1 MERGF
6 LVACQA
12 KVDLALDIAPF
23 LGCAQPPHKFLEIGR
38 VLGRELEPGQEI
50 EGLAEVAPMMQA
62 PGDRGKVLK
71 TRSDMAGAFL
81 EDAPPLV
88 LGQLPPRLGLLDRDQ
103 RGARGPWP
111 AKRLLAGGQ
120 LVVLAARD
128 VSLVARDTAQHPG
141 RVTRPRGG
149 GSLDHR
155 QPGRGLQWL
164 AGDSLDALD
173 PPWT

>member
-1 MERGF
+1 
-6 LVACQA
+6 
-12 KVDLALDIAPF
+12 
-23 LGCAQPPHKFLEIGR
+23 
-38 VLGRELEPGQEI
+38 
-50 EGLAEVAPMMQA
+50 MMQA
-62 PGDRGKVLK
+62 PGDCGKILK
-71 TRSDMAGAFL
+71 TRRDVVGTFL

-88 LGQLPPRLGLLDRDQ
+88 LGQLPPRRGLLDRDQ
-103 RGARGPWP
+103 RGARGPRP
-111 AKRLLAGGQ
+111 AKRRLAGGQ

-128 VSLVARDTAQHPG
+128 VPLVARDTAQHPG
-141 RVTRPRGG
+141 RVTRARGC